1 MHFLNSLRLQS
12 KVILIISIPM
22 VVLLFFMLWQLHS
35 TYNLLRRN
43 EDLAHQIEVSKYL
56 SALVHEMQK
65 ERGMSAGFLS
75 SDGVQFADK
84 LPKQRQN
91 TNARL
96 AALKKFLESVSD
108 LDSHYLQAVQKGL
121 DLLEQL
127 PQKRSAMEA
136 KNKKALVNDTV
147 AYFTKG
153 IDLFLNTVLESIKI
167 IPNST
172 ISNAVMGYISFLYAK
187 EMSGLERATANRI
200 FIANTPDNP
209 QYAHFIAL
217 IAKQE
222 VFYKYFLS
230 FGDVQSIALFKRL
243 SNDPSF
249 KEVEEMRQTLMQKYL
264 VGGFGV
270 DPTMWFST
278 ITKKINAL
286 KQVEDGISDHITKLA
301 KSEIAKETH
310 QFTLLAVLEMVII
323 LATSILALLMMRYIA
338 QRLQKVNKTLKNIVD
353 NKTLTDKISIAAND
367 EIGFMARSV
376 NIFIEYMRDT
386 LQCIFQQ
393 VQNNTDISKSLSTIS
408 MGLDSNSKQ
417 IKEISQN
424 NTDLSHSSRQ
434 VLDESLAMS
443 LSTKELLEG
452 VLSNVEDTK
461 TAVSA
466 INEHVQCNMA
476 NEENSVAQMQALST
490 EAQSIRSVL
499 DTITD
504 IAKQTNLLAL
514 NAAIEAARAGEQ
526 GRGFAVV
533 ADGVRAL
540 AERTQK
546 SITESETIIT
556 TILKSID
563 KINEERQSSL
573 ELMHALTKH
582 ASGMQEHVN
591 HLADVIANVVDQSL
605 VNLNNISRINKHTT
619 GILENGDKIA
629 LCVQDLLKINDS
641 MQTSSHKLNH
651 QTNDLNDFL
660 SVFKV

>member
-1 MHFLNSLRLQS
+1 
-12 KVILIISIPM
+12 
-22 VVLLFFMLWQLHS
+22 
-35 TYNLLRRN
+35 
-43 EDLAHQIEVSKYL
+43 
-56 SALVHEMQK
+56 
-65 ERGMSAGFLS
+65 
-75 SDGVQFADK
+75 
-84 LPKQRQN
+84 
-91 TNARL
+91 
-96 AALKKFLESVSD
+96 
-108 LDSHYLQAVQKGL
+108 
-121 DLLEQL
+121 
-127 PQKRSAMEA
+127 
-136 KNKKALVNDTV
+136 
-147 AYFTKG
+147 
-153 IDLFLNTVLESIKI
+153 
-167 IPNST
+167 
-172 ISNAVMGYISFLYAK
+172 
-187 EMSGLERATANRI
+187 
-200 FIANTPDNP
+200 
-209 QYAHFIAL
+209 
-217 IAKQE
+217 
-222 VFYKYFLS
+222 
-230 FGDVQSIALFKRL
+230 
-243 SNDPSF
+243 
-249 KEVEEMRQTLMQKYL
+249 
-264 VGGFGV
+264 
-270 DPTMWFST
+270 
-278 ITKKINAL
+278 
-286 KQVEDGISDHITKLA
+286 
-301 KSEIAKETH
+301 
-310 QFTLLAVLEMVII
+310 
-323 LATSILALLMMRYIA
+323 
-338 QRLQKVNKTLKNIVD
+338 
-353 NKTLTDKISIAAND
+353 
-367 EIGFMARSV
+367 
-376 NIFIEYMRDT
+376 
-386 LQCIFQQ
+386 
-393 VQNNTDISKSLSTIS
+393 
-408 MGLDSNSKQ
+408 
-417 IKEISQN
+417 
-424 NTDLSHSSRQ
+424 
-434 VLDESLAMS
+434 MS

-466 INEHVQCNMA
+466 INEHVQCNMT

>member
-1 MHFLNSLRLQS
+1 M
-12 KVILIISIPM
+12 
-22 VVLLFFMLWQLHS
+22 
-35 TYNLLRRN
+35 
-43 EDLAHQIEVSKYL
+43 
-56 SALVHEMQK
+56 
-65 ERGMSAGFLS
+65 
-75 SDGVQFADK
+75 
-84 LPKQRQN
+84 
-91 TNARL
+91 
-96 AALKKFLESVSD
+96 
-108 LDSHYLQAVQKGL
+108 
-121 DLLEQL
+121 
-127 PQKRSAMEA
+127 
-136 KNKKALVNDTV
+136 
-147 AYFTKG
+147 
-153 IDLFLNTVLESIKI
+153 
-167 IPNST
+167 
-172 ISNAVMGYISFLYAK
+172 
-187 EMSGLERATANRI
+187 
-200 FIANTPDNP
+200 
-209 QYAHFIAL
+209 
-217 IAKQE
+217 
-222 VFYKYFLS
+222 
-230 FGDVQSIALFKRL
+230 QSIALFKRL